1 MTLATTVFGGG
12 SLLLAWLCRK
22 QLRNPA
28 CHGFYRFFAF
38 VGVFWL
44 LLQALPVWHAQLV
57 SLRQLLS
64 LLLMCAALG
73 LLISGLS
80 HLRRAR
86 GQGREQQTAENFA
99 FENTEHLITTGIY
112 GYIRH
117 PMYSALLLFDWGLW
131 LKQPDPSSAL
141 VALLV
146 TLALY
151 LTARAEEQEN
161 CQVFGEHYQ
170 TYRSQSKL
178 FLPRLW

>member
-1 MTLATTVFGGG
+1 MSLTTLSFGGG
-12 SLLLAWLCRK
+12 SLLLAWLCRQ

-38 VGVFWL
+38 VGVLWL
-44 LLQALPVWHAQLV
+44 LLQALPVWHAQLF

-64 LLLMCAALG
+64 LLLMLSASG
-73 LLISGLS
+73 LLVSGLL

-86 GQGREQQTAENFA
+86 GQGREQQAIENFA

-117 PMYSALLLFDWGLW
+117 PMYSALLAFNWGLY
-131 LKQPDPSSAL
+131 LKQPGMMATL

-151 LTARAEEQEN
+151 LTARFEEEEN
-161 CQVFGEHYQ
+161 CQVFGDSYQ
-170 TYRSQSKL
+170 AYRTRSKR
-178 FLPRLW
+178 FLPLLW